1 MQCSFVEQRNYKVIY
16 RRYASLFFIVGV
28 DGSEVCPDA
37 AFQQLQPIRWHTM
50 LYANELH
57 AISQKSAGGSGC

>member
-28 DGSEVCPDA
+28 DGSEVCPHG
-37 AFQQLQPIRWHTM
+37 AFQQFLPM
-50 LYANELH
+50 L
-57 AISQKSAGGSGC
+57 